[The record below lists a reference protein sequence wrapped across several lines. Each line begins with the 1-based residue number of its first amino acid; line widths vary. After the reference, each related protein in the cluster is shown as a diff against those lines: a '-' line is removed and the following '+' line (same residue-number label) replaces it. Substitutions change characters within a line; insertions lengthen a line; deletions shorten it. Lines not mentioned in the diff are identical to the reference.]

1 MFEPSDFKLSLEKEL
16 KLRVIE
22 DEIEN
27 CEDIKALREQLIIC
41 AKSLMTY
48 QHMVG
53 EIVKREIT
61 RDLKI
66 WAPEV
71 SKMVEAMEAA
81 TNGDT
86 GKEQH

>member
-22 DEIEN
+22 SEVEH
-27 CEDIKALREQLIIC
+27 CTDIDALKEQLILC

-53 EIVKREIT
+53 ELVKREIT
-61 RDLKI
+61 RDLEMV
-66 WAPEV
+66 APEI
-71 SKMVEAMEAA
+71 SKIVNEMI
-81 TNGDT
+81 
-86 GKEQH
+86 GKADGPSSSG

>member
-22 DEIEN
+22 SEVEHCTDIE
-27 CEDIKALREQLIIC
+27 ALKEQLILC

-53 EIVKREIT
+53 EMVKREIT
-61 RDLKI
+61 RDLEMV
-66 WAPEV
+66 APEI
-71 SKMVEAMEAA
+71 SKIVNEMI
-81 TNGDT
+81 
-86 GKEQH
+86 GKVDGPSSSG

>member
-22 DEIEN
+22 SEVEHCTDIE
-27 CEDIKALREQLIIC
+27 ALKEQLILC

-61 RDLKI
+61 RDLKMWDSEI
-66 WAPEV
+66 
-71 SKMVEAMEAA
+71 SKIVDE
-81 TNGDT
+81 TT
-86 GKEQH
+86 GSADGSGSSG

>member
-22 DEIEN
+22 SEVEHCTDIE
-27 CEDIKALREQLIIC
+27 ALREQLILC

-53 EIVKREIT
+53 EIVKRQIT
-61 RDLKI
+61 NDLKM
-66 WAPEV
+66 WAPEI
-71 SKMVEAMEAA
+71 SKIVDE
-81 TNGDT
+81 TT
-86 GKEQH
+86 GLTDG

>member
-22 DEIEN
+22 SEVEH
-27 CEDIKALREQLIIC
+27 CEDIEALKEQLILC

-53 EIVKREIT
+53 ELVKREIT
-61 RDLKI
+61 RDLEMI
-66 WAPEV
+66 APEI
-71 SKMVEAMEAA
+71 SKIVNEMI
-81 TNGDT
+81 
-86 GKEQH
+86 GKADGPSSSG

>member
-22 DEIEN
+22 DEVEH
-27 CEDIKALREQLIIC
+27 CEDIKALREQLIVC

-61 RDLKI
+61 RDLQI

-71 SKMVEAMEAA
+71 SKIVNEM
-81 TNGDT
+81 T
-86 GKEQH
+86 GANDGSRRSEET

>member
-1 MFEPSDFKLSLEKEL
+1 MFEPSDLKLSLEKEL

-22 DEIEN
+22 DEIEH
-27 CEDIKALREQLIIC
+27 CEDIKALREQLILC

-61 RDLKI
+61 RDLHI

-71 SKMVEAMEAA
+71 SKIVDEMTGANDGSRGTEEA
-81 TNGDT
+81 
-86 GKEQH
+86 

>member
-22 DEIEN
+22 SEVEH
-27 CEDIKALREQLIIC
+27 CTDIDALKEQLILC

-53 EIVKREIT
+53 ELVKREIT
-61 RDLKI
+61 RDLEMV
-66 WAPEV
+66 APEI
-71 SKMVEAMEAA
+71 SKIVNEMI
-81 TNGDT
+81 
-86 GKEQH
+86 GKVDGPSSSG

>member
-1 MFEPSDFKLSLEKEL
+1 MFEPTDFKLSLEKEL

-22 DEIEN
+22 SEVN
-27 CEDIKALREQLIIC
+27 HCKDIDALREQLIQC

-61 RDLKI
+61 RDLETVSPEISKI
-66 WAPEV
+66 VNEMIGNTDG
-71 SKMVEAMEAA
+71 SSSS
-81 TNGDT
+81 G
-86 GKEQH
+86 

>member
-22 DEIEN
+22 SEVEH
-27 CEDIKALREQLIIC
+27 CEDIEALKEQLILC

-53 EIVKREIT
+53 ELVKREIT
-61 RDLKI
+61 RDLEMV
-66 WAPEV
+66 APEI
-71 SKMVEAMEAA
+71 SKIVNEMI
-81 TNGDT
+81 
-86 GKEQH
+86 GKVDGPSSSG

>member
-1 MFEPSDFKLSLEKEL
+1 MFEPGDFIVPLEKEL

-22 DEIEN
+22 DEVEH
-27 CEDIKALREQLIIC
+27 CEDIKALREQLIVC

-53 EIVKREIT
+53 EMVKREIT
-61 RDLKI
+61 RDLKM

-81 TNGDT
+81 ANGDT
-86 GKEQH
+86 REEQD

>member
-22 DEIEN
+22 DEIEH
-27 CEDIKALREQLIIC
+27 CEDIKALREQLILC

-53 EIVKREIT
+53 EMVKREIT
-61 RDLKI
+61 RDLEPV
-66 WAPEV
+66 APEI
-71 SKMVEAMEAA
+71 SKIVKDMIG
-81 TNGDT
+81 TSDDSSST
-86 GKEQH
+86 G

>member
-22 DEIEN
+22 DEVEN

-48 QHMVG
+48 QHMIG

-61 RDLKI
+61 RDLQI

-71 SKMVEAMEAA
+71 SKIVNEM
-81 TNGDT
+81 T
-86 GKEQH
+86 GADDGSRRSEET

>member
-22 DEIEN
+22 DEIEH
-27 CEDIKALREQLIIC
+27 CEDIKALREQLLIC
-41 AKSLMTY
+41 SKSLMTY

-61 RDLKI
+61 RDLEK

-71 SKMVEAMEAA
+71 SKIVEAFEAA
-81 TNGDT
+81 ANGNS
-86 GKEQH
+86 GEEQH

>member
-27 CEDIKALREQLIIC
+27 CEDIKALREQLITC

-53 EIVKREIT
+53 ELIKREIT
-61 RDLKI
+61 RDLEI

-71 SKMVEAMEAA
+71 SKMVNEM
-81 TNGDT
+81 T
-86 GKEQH
+86 GVNDGSGKRHKG

>member
-22 DEIEN
+22 SEVEHCDDIE
-27 CEDIKALREQLIIC
+27 ALKEQLILC

-53 EIVKREIT
+53 EMVKREIT
-61 RDLKI
+61 RDLEMI
-66 WAPEV
+66 APEI
-71 SKMVEAMEAA
+71 SKIVNEMI
-81 TNGDT
+81 
-86 GKEQH
+86 GKEDGSSSSG

>member
-22 DEIEN
+22 DEIEH
-27 CEDIKALREQLIIC
+27 CEDIKALLEQLIIC
-41 AKSLMTY
+41 SKSLMTY

-53 EIVKREIT
+53 EIVKRQIT
-61 RDLKI
+61 RDLEM

-81 TNGDT
+81 ANGDT

>member
-22 DEIEN
+22 SEVEH
-27 CEDIKALREQLIIC
+27 CTDIDALKEQLILC

-53 EIVKREIT
+53 ELVKREIT
-61 RDLKI
+61 RDLEMV
-66 WAPEV
+66 APEI
-71 SKMVEAMEAA
+71 
-81 TNGDT
+81 
-86 GKEQH
+86 

>member
-1 MFEPSDFKLSLEKEL
+1 MLEPSDFKLSLEKEL

-22 DEIEN
+22 DEIEH

-41 AKSLMTY
+41 SKSLMTY

-53 EIVKREIT
+53 ELVKRQIT
-61 RDLKI
+61 RDLEM

-71 SKMVEAMEAA
+71 SKIVNEM
-81 TNGDT
+81 T
-86 GKEQH
+86 GVNDGSRGKKEI